1 MNERQ
6 GVSAP
11 DPAHA
16 TPLRLVAAERL
27 GRMEREAAAAVD
39 LRAESAVPGTIVTS
53 TNRVDALHA
62 AVVALAARV
71 QELSGTTASFS
82 ELLTG
87 RHLDY
92 SDQVRRLTLVAEQ
105 SLAEHRQTLAER
117 DGTVERMADAVG
129 HVSRDLAGILEQ
141 TMAALRQSRE
151 VTARNEALSEQLSDG
166 FAKASQQLAQQS
178 QDLREELAR
187 AGLGTVAGGSTAGV
201 DQLRDELQGSL
212 DQLREDI
219 GSDLSG
225 LRRLLSRDRAE
236 GHTASAPA
244 RDDLDALRIDITS
257 DMESLVRELHD
268 DQVLMMREILASQK
282 EIKKLRDEV
291 GRGGGRAATNGASA
305 EPASTPAQLENE
317 MNRLLIE
324 LRALRRRPF
333 IEPRATDDK
342 PPVIPVVP
350 KPAPRGRARLAPTA
364 RSQWAGR
371 PMQGKNRSSR

>member
-39 LRAESAVPGTIVTS
+39 LRAESAGPGTVVTS
-53 TNRVDALHA
+53 TNRIDALHA

-151 VTARNEALSEQLSDG
+151 VTSRNELLSEQLSDG
-166 FAKASQQLAQQS
+166 FAKASQQLSQQS

-187 AGLGTVAGGSTAGV
+187 AGLGTVAGGSTAGI

-236 GHTASAPA
+236 GQSPSTPA
-244 RDDLDALRIDITS
+244 REDLDALRIDITS
-257 DMESLVRELHD
+257 EMESLVRELHD

-291 GRGGGRAATNGASA
+291 GRGSGRPATGASA
-305 EPASTPAQLENE
+305 ESASTPAQLENE

-333 IEPRATDDK
+333 IEPRTTEHK
-342 PPVIPVVP
+342 PPVIAVAP

-364 RSQWAGR
+364 RAQWAGR